1 MIRQRIIEF
10 SRCIRQTYGLPQDK
24 LVAVITARDRFTP
37 RFRAAALRN
46 LVCDAPLGVTRGM
59 PYAARRRAVRRFYQ
73 V

>member
-1 MIRQRIIEF
+1 MIRQRIVEF
-10 SRCIRQTYGLPQDK
+10 SRCIRQTYGLSQEVLVSVIKAQD
-24 LVAVITARDRFTP
+24 RYTP

-46 LVCDAPLGVTRGM
+46 LVCDAPVSVTGGA